1 MPERGKVTCCLL
13 QIITTVCFAQYA
25 RRITQYETD
34 MSLSKKL
41 SSLSKEFLR
50 MDFNKMLK
58 PENLVANMPFF
69 LFLALLAMIYI
80 GNTHSVEKIFKQID
94 KTKNELKEIRWNY
107 MSAKS
112 DLMFKSKQTEVA
124 KAVETLGLREITD
137 PPKKIVVDK

>member
-1 MPERGKVTCCLL
+1 
-13 QIITTVCFAQYA
+13 
-25 RRITQYETD
+25 